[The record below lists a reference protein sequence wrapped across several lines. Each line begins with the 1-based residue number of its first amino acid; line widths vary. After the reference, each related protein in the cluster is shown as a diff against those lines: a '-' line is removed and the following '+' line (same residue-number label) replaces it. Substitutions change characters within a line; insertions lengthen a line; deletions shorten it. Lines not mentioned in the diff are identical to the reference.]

1 MKKIEICVKN
11 ILERPHKSEIKM
23 EPTPRLVQGNNN
35 NMDEAEL
42 NRIKHGYETAKA
54 DSEELMILLEAV
66 LKKVKML
73 RNVLKK
79 EEEKISKK
87 AFEISVRRFSR

>member
-23 EPTPRLVQGNNN
+23 ATTPTQVQDVNNE
-35 NMDEAEL
+35 MDETEL
-42 NRIKHGYETAKA
+42 NKSKHGYETAKA

-66 LKKVKML
+66 LKK
-73 RNVLKK
+73 
-79 EEEKISKK
+79 
-87 AFEISVRRFSR
+87 

>member
-1 MKKIEICVKN
+1 MATTPMQIGQDVN
-11 ILERPHKSEIKM
+11 NKM
-23 EPTPRLVQGNNN
+23 DQT
-35 NMDEAEL
+35 EL
-42 NRIKHGYETAKA
+42 NKMKQGYETAKA